1 VISKICIIFLACIL
15 GSHLLTQGLVGDEH
29 LPHEISGRFSA
40 LLVLAHVDDLGFVQG
55 HLSVHVKMHGL
66 EVLSQRSR
74 VDHLI
79 LEFELSLSIL
89 KLLVSL
95 IFQELQSVLLLG
107 DGRSMLGL
115 KKLLILLLLSGV
127 VLESVH
133 LLLSSQLFLSFLEDN
148 RLL

>member
-1 VISKICIIFLACIL
+1 
-15 GSHLLTQGLVGDEH
+15 
-29 LPHEISGRFSA
+29 
-40 LLVLAHVDDLGFVQG
+40 
-55 HLSVHVKMHGL
+55 MHGL

-79 LEFELSLSIL
+79 LKFELSLSIL

-107 DGRSMLGL
+107 DSGGMLGL
-115 KKLLILLLLSGV
+115 KKLLVLLLLPGV

-133 LLLSSQLFLSFLEDN
+133 LLLSGQLFLSFLEDN